1 MTILFCLGS
10 LVLGALLI
18 YIILRPKIKQTK
30 VYDLEIEQLNNQLKT
45 DKELL
50 IKQKNQLSQ
59 ENTELQITLS
69 SLNAR
74 KEEIKN
80 SISEL
85 EKQAKES
92 GEVFYKSSMEVAQ
105 MNLEQALN
113 KASDDYQ
120 KANNIYQDEYL
131 NIMRDCTQSFAAEI
145 AIKKQELEK
154 LEIQIANAT
163 KEVKAFIEVNKR
175 AEEIRNKA
183 NFYKLVIPEE
193 DMIEIKQLRDVEKCL
208 RNPEPLN
215 KIIWKCYYEK
225 PYTDLVGRVIGQGI
239 HTGIY
244 KITNLENN
252 MCYVGQ
258 AVKLADEKLF
268 LVAARGRISG

>member
-10 LVLGALLI
+10 LILGALLI
-18 YIILRPKIKQTK
+18 YIILHPKIKQTK
-30 VYDLEIEQLNNQLKT
+30 VYDLEIEQLNNQLKA

-50 IKQKNQLSQ
+50 IEQKAQLSQ
-59 ENTELQITLS
+59 ENTELQINLS

-74 KEEIKN
+74 REEIKK

-85 EKQAKES
+85 EEQAKES
-92 GEVFYKSSMEVAQ
+92 GEIFYKSSMEVAQ
-105 MNLEQALN
+105 INLEQALD
-113 KASDDYQ
+113 KASSDYQ
-120 KANNIYQDEYL
+120 KANNVYQDEYL
-131 NIMRDCTQSFAAEI
+131 NMMRDCTQSFIAEI

-154 LEIQIANAT
+154 LEAQITNAT

-183 NFYKLVIPEE
+183 DFYKLVIPEE
-193 DMIEIKQLRDVEKCL
+193 DMLEIKQLRDVEKYL

-215 KIIWKCYYEK
+215 KVIWKCYYEK
-225 PYTDLVGRVIGQGI
+225 PYTDLVGRVIGQGT

-258 AVKLADEKLF
+258 AVKI
-268 LVAARGRISG
+268 GR